1 MVYSRNIY
9 NYAPSKLYS
18 AQGDEKMAES
28 KSWENECCRC
38 EGDLQAVQAN
48 LHPGKRACHL
58 TCGPCLYPE
67 DWSKCNSCEIVGHC
81 TYALS
86 YLRSLKPN
94 GIKKGCYF
102 KEQLTGEETLY
113 HTLQFV
119 NAHQNLMKTSGE
131 KKYLEELRKSN
142 SGSSCLKNSH

>member
-1 MVYSRNIY
+1 MV
-9 NYAPSKLYS
+9 
-18 AQGDEKMAES
+18 ES
-28 KSWENECCRC
+28 ESWENDCCRC
-38 EGDLQAVQAN
+38 RSDVKVN
-48 LHPGKRACHL
+48 VHPGKRACHL

-81 TYALS
+81 AYALD
-86 YLRSLKPN
+86 YLRSLRPN

-119 NAHQNLMKTSGE
+119 NAHQHLANTVGE
-131 KKYLEELRKSN
+131 KNYLKSLKKVN
-142 SGSSCLKNSH
+142 SESPCLKK